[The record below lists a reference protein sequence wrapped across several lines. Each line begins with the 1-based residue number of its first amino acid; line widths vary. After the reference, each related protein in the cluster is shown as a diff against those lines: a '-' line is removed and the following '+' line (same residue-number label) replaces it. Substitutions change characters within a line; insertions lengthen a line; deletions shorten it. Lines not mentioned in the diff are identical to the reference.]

1 MPTFL
6 WFYIAGL
13 TLALAVGMGF
23 YYVIGGHAAPLFES
37 LFGKKAGY
45 LWGRSF
51 RLMLVASAL
60 LGGLS
65 VEWYGCSYS
74 DYGYVAGNQQV
85 MVEKMTEQVSGA
97 MDYATWFLIAAAVL
111 GALMYAVL
119 GRAGDHKED

>member
-6 WFYIAGL
+6 WYYIGGL
-13 TLALAVGMGF
+13 SLALIVGMVF

-60 LGGLS
+60 LGGLA
-65 VEWYGCSYS
+65 VQWYGCSYT
-74 DYGYVAGNQQV
+74 DYHSVAEDQRV
-85 MVEKMTEQVSGA
+85 MAEKMTEQVSGA
-97 MDYATWFLIAAAVL
+97 MEYATGFLVIAAVL
-111 GALMYAVL
+111 GALMYAAL
-119 GRAGDHKED
+119 GRASDDDTD

>member
-13 TLALAVGMGF
+13 TLALIVGMVF

-37 LFGKKAGY
+37 LFGKEAGY

-51 RLMLVASAL
+51 RLMLVVSAL
-60 LGGLS
+60 MGGLA
-65 VEWYGCSYS
+65 VQWYGCSYT
-74 DYGYVAGNQQV
+74 DYGSVAQNERL

-97 MDYATWFLIAAAVL
+97 MEYSTGFLIIAAVL

-119 GRAGDHKED
+119 GRTSRDD

>member
-13 TLALAVGMGF
+13 TLALLVGISF

-65 VEWYGCSYS
+65 VQWYGCSYS
-74 DYGYVAGNQQV
+74 DYDYVAENRRV
-85 MVEKMTEQVSGA
+85 MVEKMTEQLSGA
-97 MDYATWFLIAAAVL
+97 MDYATWFLVIAAVV

-119 GRAGDHKED
+119 VRAPEQEEE